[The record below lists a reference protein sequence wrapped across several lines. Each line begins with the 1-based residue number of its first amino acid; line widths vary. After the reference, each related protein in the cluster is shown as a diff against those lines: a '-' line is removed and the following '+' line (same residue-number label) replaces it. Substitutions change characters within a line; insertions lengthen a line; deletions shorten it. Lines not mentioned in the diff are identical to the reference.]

1 MPLPA
6 IVGALGPAAIG
17 AVGSFLGGSQANA
30 ANLRIAK
37 EQMAFQER
45 MSSTAHQ
52 REVTDLRAAGL
63 NPILSVNRSGASTPA
78 GASATMQNVLGDAV
92 KTGVNTFSAAAAA
105 KLTQAQINATN
116 AAADASS
123 AQAAKTATE
132 TTGVNLDNLAKA
144 KNVPYLEQNALSEA
158 ATKYQAFL
166 AAEQNVH
173 KITAELEGVQI
184 SNANQNLLNPL
195 VQTAQALANKYK
207 ELGFPAAQAEADFW
221 KMVNKEGVI
230 AKEGKPFLDLMLK
243 GAAVF
248 LKK

>member
-6 IVGALGPAAIG
+6 IVSALGPAAIG

-30 ANLRIAK
+30 ANWKIAK
-37 EQMAFQER
+37 AQMAFQER

-52 REVTDLRAAGL
+52 REVADLRAAGL

-92 KTGVNTFSAAAAA
+92 RTGVNTYSA
-105 KLTQAQINATN
+105 QAQARLNAAQIKATN

-123 AQAAKTATE
+123 AQAAKTASE
-132 TTGVNLDNLAKA
+132 TTGVQLDNLAKS
-144 KNVPYLEQNALSEA
+144 KGVPYLEQNALSEA

-166 AAEQNVH
+166 AAEQNVG
-173 KITAELEGVQI
+173 KITAELEGIKI
-184 SNANQNLLNPL
+184 SNANQQVLNPL

-207 ELGFPAAQAEADFW
+207 ELGLPAAQAESDFW
-221 KMVNKEGVI
+221 KMVNKQGVI
-230 AKEGKPFLDLMLK
+230 AKEGRPFLDMMLK

>member
-6 IVGALGPAAIG
+6 IVSALGPAAIG

-30 ANLRIAK
+30 ANWKIAK
-37 EQMAFQER
+37 AQMAFQER

-52 REVTDLRAAGL
+52 REVADLRAAGL

-78 GASATMQNVLGDAV
+78 GASATMQNVLGDAI
-92 KTGVNTFSAAAAA
+92 KTGVNTYSA
-105 KLTQAQINATN
+105 QAQARLTAAQVKATN

-132 TTGVNLDNLAKA
+132 TTGVQLDNLAKS
-144 KNVPYLEQNALSEA
+144 KGVPYLEQNALSEA

-166 AAEQNVH
+166 AAEQNVQ
-173 KITAELEGVQI
+173 KITAELEGVKI
-184 SNANQNLLNPL
+184 SNANQQILNPL
-195 VQTAQALANKYK
+195 VQTAQQLANKYK
-207 ELGFPAAQAEADFW
+207 ELGLPAAQAEHDFW
-221 KMVNKEGVI
+221 EMVNKQGVI
-230 AKEGKPFLDLMLK
+230 AKEGKPFLDMMIK

-248 LKK
+248 MKK